1 MSYRL
6 GTTSEQNLL
15 GVHPLVVAVV
25 RRAILITEVDFSV
38 HDGLR
43 TLDEQKALVASGAS
57 STLESYHLTGDAVDL
72 VPFVN
77 GKLRWEMPL
86 CNQVARAMHR
96 AAGELGVRLVWGR
109 VWDTELFELD
119 PDDLDRERELYV
131 LRFLRT
137 HGSKKR
143 PLDDGPH
150 FQRVRG

>member
-6 GTTSEQNLL
+6 GAASEQNLL

-57 STLESYHLTGDAVDL
+57 TTLESYHLTGDAVDL

-86 CNQVARAMHR
+86 CNQIARAMHR

-119 PDDLDRERELYV
+119 PDDFDRERELYV
-131 LRFLRT
+131 LRFLRA